1 MNKNNSNYT
10 FLYVT
15 LGLLT
20 AFGPF
25 VTDFY
30 LPALP
35 SIANYF
41 ETNASMVQMSLT
53 MGMLGLAIGQIIIG
67 PLSDRYGRRLPLL
80 ASMVAFIV
88 ATVACIF
95 APSIGVFNTMRF
107 FQGLTAAGGI
117 VLARSIATDLYSGS
131 ELTRFI
137 AIMSAVNGVAPVA
150 SPVIGGILLKF
161 TSWKGTYIALL
172 CVGIALTA
180 MCTQV
185 RESLT
190 MERRSTKRLLA
201 TFTTYVKVFRN
212 PKYMAF
218 LMAYAFSMA
227 VLFSYI
233 SSSPFVLQDGYGLS
247 PIVYSLCFGINALAI
262 GIGCALAA
270 KVKNE
275 YAWLRRGGVLFVGAA
290 ALVAVALIARVPVYL
305 LEPTYILLMFMFGT
319 LQPTI
324 TAIVLDSERDNAG
337 TASAALGASGFLF
350 GSIASPLTGIGDVS
364 TTSALLIF
372 VTALTT
378 AVLLHLACRRFAR

>member
-1 MNKNNSNYT
+1 
-10 FLYVT
+10 
-15 LGLLT
+15 
-20 AFGPF
+20 
-25 VTDFY
+25 
-30 LPALP
+30 
-35 SIANYF
+35 
-41 ETNASMVQMSLT
+41 
-53 MGMLGLAIGQIIIG
+53 
-67 PLSDRYGRRLPLL
+67 
-80 ASMVAFIV
+80 
-88 ATVACIF
+88 
-95 APSIGVFNTMRF
+95 
-107 FQGLTAAGGI
+107 
-117 VLARSIATDLYSGS
+117 
-131 ELTRFI
+131 
-137 AIMSAVNGVAPVA
+137 
-150 SPVIGGILLKF
+150 
-161 TSWKGTYIALL
+161 
-172 CVGIALTA
+172 
-180 MCTQV
+180 
-185 RESLT
+185 
-190 MERRSTKRLLA
+190 
-201 TFTTYVKVFRN
+201 
-212 PKYMAF
+212 MAF